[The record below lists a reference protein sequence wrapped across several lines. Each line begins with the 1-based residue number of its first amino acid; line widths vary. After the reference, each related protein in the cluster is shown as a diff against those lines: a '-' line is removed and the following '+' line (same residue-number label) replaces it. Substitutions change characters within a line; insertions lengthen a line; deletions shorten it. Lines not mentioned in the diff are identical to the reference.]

1 MIGGKRKTIGIFICK
16 TYEMFE
22 RAVFSAMHEEALQRD
37 YDVVVFTSVGYF
49 ASQNYYDTQEKQM
62 FAFAPIERLD
72 GILVAPDT
80 YEIEGFR
87 EALYKELDERADC
100 PVVAIRHQSDKF
112 DCTFTDEAK
121 AFRPLLNHLIRD
133 HGKKKIRFLAGYKG
147 HPDGEIRLDVYREV
161 MAENGLPVDEEKDI
175 FHGNMWYN
183 CGISAF
189 DALIRENDWPEAV
202 VCANDYMAAGLISVM
217 RERGVRVP
225 EDIMVTG
232 FDNVQNLSMGAPMM
246 TTVEQDFS
254 GMVHAA
260 MAELDRQIHAGEH
273 YRGRKEKRKIGLPGT
288 LELGETCGCGHRDAG
303 YYKQLSEEARQRVD
317 AMGNREV
324 GMTYLTI
331 EMNTC
336 DDLKQMHQVLVD
348 KKEDTPMLQ
357 DFYVCLFEENGSE
370 GTEHRY
376 ATRMTDTACLVH
388 AMQDRKDFGMPEIRF
403 ERSRLLPSM
412 GERKEPQ
419 IIYLMLLHQME
430 YAYGYAMFHYLTG
443 EMPSNFFQHW
453 NVILSNAL
461 SNIHKRNELLALYE
475 ERRLSSITD
484 PVTRLLNRRGLEEKM
499 HPTWP
504 VLCGDRT
511 SIAFI
516 SCDMDRLK
524 YINDTFGH
532 QAGDYAIQTIAR
544 SLQAP
549 VGKDAAVVR
558 MGGDEFLTVL
568 PGADQA
574 EADRYIREFEKEL
587 ERNNERD
594 RKPFKVGASIA
605 AAVTRLDWNTTMED
619 CIRLSDEAMYNE
631 KKKHKEGAFRSPPGP
646 LRTEYLYP
654 DE

>member
-1 MIGGKRKTIGIFICK
+1 MIGGKRKTIGLFLCK
-16 TYEMFE
+16 AYEMFE
-22 RAVFSAMHEEALQRD
+22 RAVFSAIREEALQLD

-72 GILVAPDT
+72 GILIAPDT

-87 EALYKELDERADC
+87 DALYKELDSRATC
-100 PVVAIRHQSDKF
+100 PVVAFRHLSDRF
-112 DCTFTDEAK
+112 DCVFTDETA
-121 AFRPLLNHLIRD
+121 AIRPLLDHLIRD
-133 HGKKKIRFLAGYKG
+133 HGKKKIRFLAGYEG
-147 HPDGEIRLDVYREV
+147 HPDSEIRLNVYREA
-161 MAENGLPVDEEKDI
+161 MAEAGLTVDESRDI

-183 CGISAF
+183 CGESAY
-189 DALIRENDWPEAV
+189 DALIGETDRPEAI
-202 VCANDYMAAGLISVM
+202 VCANDYMAAGLISTM

-232 FDNVQNLSMGAPMM
+232 FDNVPNLSMGAPLM

-254 GMVHAA
+254 GMAHAA
-260 MAELDRQIHAGEH
+260 MAELDRQIRAGDH
-273 YRGRKEKRKIGLPGT
+273 FCNRAEKHKIGLPGK
-288 LELGETCGCGHRDAG
+288 LVLGETCGCGQRDFS
-303 YYKQLSEEARQRVD
+303 YYEQLSKEARQKAD
-317 AMGNREV
+317 EMGNREV

-336 DDLKQMHQVLVD
+336 DDLKQLHQVLDD
-348 KKEDTPMLQ
+348 KREDTPMLQ
-357 DFYVCLFEENGSE
+357 DLYICLFEEDGDE
-370 GTEHRY
+370 GPEHRY
-376 ATRMTDTACLVH
+376 AKRMTDTACLVH

-403 ERSRLLPSM
+403 ERTRLLPPM
-412 GERKEPQ
+412 AERKEPQ

-430 YAYGYAMFHYLTG
+430 YAYGYAMFHYQAG

-484 PVTRLLNRRGLEEKM
+484 PVTRLLNRRGLQEKM
-499 HPTWP
+499 YPVWP
-504 VLCGDRT
+504 VLCGEKKDV
-511 SIAFI
+511 AFI

-532 QAGDYAIQTIAR
+532 QAGDYAIQAIAR
-544 SLQAP
+544 ALLAP
-549 VGKDAAVVR
+549 AGKDAAVVR

-568 PGADQA
+568 IGVDQA
-574 EADRYIREFEKEL
+574 AADRYIQRFQEEL
-587 ERNNERD
+587 RQINERD
-594 RKPFKVGASIA
+594 GKPFPVAASIA

-619 CIRLSDEAMYNE
+619 CIRMSDEAMYEE
-631 KKKHKEGAFRSPPGP
+631 KKLHREKLS
-646 LRTEYLYP
+646 
-654 DE
+654 

>member
-1 MIGGKRKTIGIFICK
+1 MIGGKRKTIGVFLCK
-16 TYEMFE
+16 AYEMFE
-22 RAVFSAMHEEALQRD
+22 RAVFSAMREEAYRRD
-37 YDVVVFTSVGYF
+37 YDIIVFTSVGYF

-87 EALYKELDERADC
+87 EALYKELDSRATC
-100 PVVAIRHQSDKF
+100 PVVAFRHQSDRF
-112 DCTFTDEAK
+112 DCVYTDEAK
-121 AFRPLLNHLIRD
+121 AIRPLLDHLIRH
-133 HGKKKIRFLAGYKG
+133 HGKKKIRFLAGYEG
-147 HPDGEIRLDVYREV
+147 HPDSEIRLNVYREA
-161 MAENGLPVDEEKDI
+161 MAEAGLPVDEKKDI

-183 CGISAF
+183 CGESSF
-189 DALIRENDWPEAV
+189 DALIGDDWPEAI
-202 VCANDYMAAGLISVM
+202 VCANDYMAAGLISTM
-217 RERGVRVP
+217 RERNVRVP

-232 FDNVQNLSMGAPMM
+232 FDNVPNLSMGAPLM

-254 GMVHAA
+254 GMIHAA
-260 MAELDRQIHAGEH
+260 MEELDNQIRAGEH
-273 YRGRKEKRKIGLPGT
+273 FNDQREKRKMGLPGR
-288 LELGETCGCGHRDAG
+288 LVLGETCGCGCRDES
-303 YYKQLSEEARQRVD
+303 YYKRLSKEARIRVD

-357 DFYVCLFEENGSE
+357 DLYICLFEEDGDE
-370 GTEHRY
+370 GPEHRY
-376 ATRMTDTACLVH
+376 AKRMTETACLVH
-388 AMQDRKDFGMPEIRF
+388 AMQDRKDFGMPEVRF
-403 ERSRLLPSM
+403 ERTRLLPPM

-430 YAYGYAMFHYLTG
+430 YAYGYAMFHYQEG

-499 HPTWP
+499 HPVWP
-504 VLCGDRT
+504 IMCGEKKNV
-511 SIAFI
+511 AFI

-549 VGKDAAVVR
+549 AGKDTAVVR

-568 PGADQA
+568 IGADRTAA
-574 EADRYIREFEKEL
+574 ERYSRGFEEEL
-587 ERNNERD
+587 KRFNEQD
-594 RKPFKVGASIA
+594 RKPFQVGASIA

-619 CIRLSDEAMYNE
+619 CIRLSDEAMYEE
-631 KKKHKEGAFRSPPGP
+631 KKLHRERS
-646 LRTEYLYP
+646 
-654 DE
+654 

>member
-1 MIGGKRKTIGIFICK
+1 MIGGNRKTIGVFICK
-16 TYEMFE
+16 AYELFE
-22 RAVFSAMHEEALQRD
+22 QAVFGVLREEAQRRN
-37 YDVVVFTSVGYF
+37 YDVIVFTSVGYF

-72 GILVAPDT
+72 GILIAPDT

-87 EALYKELDERADC
+87 EKLCEELDKRATC
-100 PVVAIRHQSDKF
+100 PVVAFRHMSDRF
-112 DCTFTDEAK
+112 DCVHTDEEEAI
-121 AFRPLLNHLIRD
+121 RPLLNHLIRD
-133 HGKKKIRFLAGYKG
+133 HGKKKIRFLAGYEG
-147 HPDGEIRLDVYREV
+147 HPDSEIRLKVYRQI
-161 MAENGLPVDEEKDI
+161 MAEAGLPVDEEKDI

-183 CGISAF
+183 CGDSAF
-189 DALIRENDWPEAV
+189 DALIGTDDRPEAV
-202 VCANDYMAAGLISVM
+202 VCANDYMAAGLIHTM

-225 EDIMVTG
+225 EDVMVTG
-232 FDNVQNLSMGAPMM
+232 FDNVPNLSMDAPLM

-254 GMVHAA
+254 GMVYAA
-260 MAELDRQIHAGEH
+260 MEELDMQMRAGE
-273 YRGRKEKRKIGLPGT
+273 RFCDRKEKKKIGLPGK
-288 LELGETCGCGHRDAG
+288 LVLGETCGCGFRDAK
-303 YYKQLSEEARQRVD
+303 YYKELSTQARMRVD

-357 DFYVCLFEENGSE
+357 DLYVCLFEENGDE
-370 GTEHRY
+370 AEHHY
-376 ATRMTDTACLVH
+376 AKRMTDTACLVH

-403 ERSRLLPSM
+403 ERTRLLPPM

-430 YAYGYAMFHYLTG
+430 YAYGYAMFHYLPG

-499 HPTWP
+499 HPVWP
-504 VLCGDRT
+504 VLCGDKK
-511 SIAFI
+511 SVAFI

-532 QAGDYAIQTIAR
+532 QAGDYAIQTIAKA
-544 SLQAP
+544 LQAP
-549 VGKDAAVVR
+549 AGKEAAVVR

-568 PGADQA
+568 IGAGQED
-574 EADRYIREFEKEL
+574 ADRYILAFEEEL
-587 ERNNERD
+587 KRANDQD
-594 RKPFKVGASIA
+594 RKPFRVGASIA
-605 AAVTRLDWNTTMED
+605 AAVTRLDWNITMED
-619 CIRLSDEAMYNE
+619 CIRLSDEAMYEE
-631 KKKHKEGAFRSPPGP
+631 KKRHKEAFG
-646 LRTEYLYP
+646 
-654 DE
+654 